1 MNDAERLKSLLET
14 LHKQAGVDAETYAS
28 IERRLKRAQQPP
40 GKDEQG
46 RTKIIFYDAKSYDMT
61 SFEQHNAERFAFKSL
76 DCSLD
81 AHTAELAKGYSV
93 VCIFV
98 NDVCDASVV
107 QSLAEFGVKLIA
119 LRCAGYNNV
128 DLAACRRYGIDVV
141 RVPAYSPHAVAEHT
155 VALIM
160 MLNRKLHRA
169 YLRNSTG
176 QFVLEGLVGFDMFG
190 KTVGVVGTGKI
201 GRCLID
207 ILGGFGCRVLA
218 FDKYPDEEIGRLK
231 HVEYTDMLTLEHE
244 SDIISLHTPLT
255 PETHYLINDASIAN
269 MKDGVMLI
277 NTSRGA
283 LVDTKALIAGLKS
296 KKIGCAGLD
305 VYEEEADI
313 FFHDISGEILS
324 DDVFARLLTFNNVVI
339 TSHQAFLTDEA
350 LSNIA
355 ETTLTNVEEF
365 VSGKRGDKLTNMVS
379 VDS

>member
-1 MNDAERLKSLLET
+1 MNDAERLKALLET
-14 LHKQAGVDAETYAS
+14 LQKQSGLDAETYAS
-28 IERRLKRAQQPP
+28 IKRKLKRASQPP
-40 GKDEQG
+40 GLDEQG
-46 RTKIIFYDAKSYDMT
+46 KTKVVFYDAKSYDMA
-61 SFEQHNAERFAFKSL
+61 SFERQNSEQFNFKAL
-76 DCSLD
+76 DCALD
-81 AHTAELAKGYSV
+81 SHTAELAKGFSV

-98 NDVCDASVV
+98 NDCCDESTVKR
-107 QSLAEFGVKLIA
+107 LAEMGVKLIA

-128 DLAACRRYGIDVV
+128 NLDACQRYGIDVV

-155 VALIM
+155 IALIM

-169 YLRNSTG
+169 YIRNSTG
-176 QFVLEGLVGFDMFG
+176 QFLLEGLVGFDMFG

-207 ILGGFGCRVLA
+207 ILGGFGCKVLA
-218 FDKYPDEEIGRLK
+218 FDKYPDENVGNLA
-231 HVEYTDMLTLEHE
+231 HVEYTDMLTLERE

-255 PETHYLINDASIAN
+255 PETHYLISEESIAN
-269 MKDGVMLI
+269 MKDGAMII

-283 LVDTKALIAGLKS
+283 LLDTKALIAGLKS
-296 KKIGCAGLD
+296 GKIGSAGLD

-355 ETTLTNVEEF
+355 ETTLLNINEF
-365 VSGKRGDKLTNMVS
+365 VAGKRGENLTNR
-379 VDS
+379 VDSAC